1 MNVMGGEYGAE
12 LEDLALRRKYAEMLR
27 AQALQPPQSA
37 GMAGR
42 TVAPIHWTQALAG
55 ALKGV
60 SGDMESGN
68 ISRERKALGKRYE
81 SESQDRLQK
90 ALAMAKGIPGTSES
104 IMDETAAGGAGQMA
118 QIQTPGTPGDLMG
131 AATML
136 AGSPNQMQQ
145 QLGYGALSQ
154 QFAPKTAPKTVDL
167 GDKIGLLD
175 NRGQIVG
182 YLPKAASPDA
192 TMRERGA
199 EQRHLAPSGSA
210 ILQNQGAMQRH
221 QTPSGSAILGER
233 GAMARHGSP
242 SGSALLADTRAREK
256 NALDAQT
263 VRLKQEELTN
273 KLQQQG
279 VAKAGVVAAYQIA
292 GETLDRLKEHPGL
305 GEAVGVGWEKTAI
318 PFVGPVIPGTD
329 RANFVA
335 ELEAFK
341 SQVFLPMVQNLRGM
355 GALSDAEGKKL
366 TAAVGALETN
376 MDEKA
381 FLASIEN
388 IKKDLAAAQTR
399 VLSPQRRSTDR
410 QGAMP
415 SQDAIDAELR
425 RRGGG

>member
-1 MNVMGGEYGAE
+1 MPQSMQMGGEYGAE

-27 AQALQPPQSA
+27 MQAQQPPQSA

-60 SGDMESGN
+60 SGDLESQN
-68 ISRERKALGKRYE
+68 ISRERKDVGRRYE
-81 SESQDRLQK
+81 ADSQRRLQQ
-90 ALAMAKGIPGTSES
+90 ALAMARGTPMQASE
-104 IMDETAAGGAGQMA
+104 DAAGNVDVQRQAVK
-118 QIQTPGTPGDLMG
+118 PDLMG
-131 AATML
+131 AATQL
-136 AGSPNQMQQ
+136 AGSPNPMQAQ
-145 QLGYGALSQ
+145 AGYGALGH
-154 QFAPKTAPKTVDL
+154 ALTPKMLTPDAQLRAQTEMLKHQTPSASAQLQET
-167 GDKIGLLD
+167 G
-175 NRGQIVG
+175 RGQ
-182 YLPKAASPDA
+182 
-192 TMRERGA
+192 
-199 EQRHLAPSGSA
+199 RHQTPSGGD

-221 QTPSGSAILGER
+221 QIPSGSAVLGEQ
-233 GAMARHGSP
+233 GAMARHGAP
-242 SGSALLADTRAREK
+242 SGSALTAAETARRGQDLTDVRARQT
-256 NALDAQT
+256 NALSAET

-279 VAKAGVVAAYQIA
+279 VANAGVVASYQIA
-292 GETLDRLKEHPGL
+292 TETLDRLKTHPGL

-399 VLSPQRRSTDR
+399 VLSPQRRTTDKPGAVLR
-410 QGAMP
+410 FDVQGNP
-415 SQDAIDAELR
+415 VQ
-425 RRGGG
+425 

>member
-1 MNVMGGEYGAE
+1 MPQSMQMGGEYGAE

-27 AQALQPPQSA
+27 MQAQQPPQSA

-60 SGDMESGN
+60 SGDLESQN
-68 ISRERKALGKRYE
+68 IGRERKDLGRRYE
-81 SESQDRLQK
+81 ADSQRRLQQ
-90 ALAMAKGIPGTSES
+90 ALAMAQGNPQ
-104 IMDETAAGGAGQMA
+104 GASMQ
-118 QIQTPGTPGDLMG
+118 
-131 AATML
+131 L
-136 AGSPNQMQQ
+136 AESPNPMQQ
-145 QLGYGALSQ
+145 QIGYGALGKVLD
-154 QFAPKTAPKTVDL
+154 PKV
-167 GDKIGLLD
+167 
-175 NRGQIVG
+175 V
-182 YLPKAASPDA
+182 SPDA
-192 TMRERGA
+192 LLRAQIELQKHRTPSASATLQEGGRNARFD
-199 EQRHLAPSGSA
+199 RPSGGDV
-210 ILQNQGAMQRH
+210 LREQGAMGRH
-221 QTPSGSAILGER
+221 QTPSGSAALAEQ
-233 GAMARHGSP
+233 GAMARHGAP
-242 SGSALLADTRAREK
+242 SGSALVSAGTARRGQDITDARQREA
-256 NALDAQT
+256 NALTGQT

-279 VAKAGVVAAYQIA
+279 VANAGVVAAYKIA
-292 GETLDRLKEHPGL
+292 DETLDRLKVHPGL
-305 GEAVGVGWEKTAI
+305 GESVGVGWEKTAI

-381 FLASIEN
+381 FLASIDN

-399 VLSPQRRSTDR
+399 VLSPQRRTTDKTGAVLR
-410 QGAMP
+410 FDAQGNP
-415 SQDAIDAELR
+415 VQ
-425 RRGGG
+425 